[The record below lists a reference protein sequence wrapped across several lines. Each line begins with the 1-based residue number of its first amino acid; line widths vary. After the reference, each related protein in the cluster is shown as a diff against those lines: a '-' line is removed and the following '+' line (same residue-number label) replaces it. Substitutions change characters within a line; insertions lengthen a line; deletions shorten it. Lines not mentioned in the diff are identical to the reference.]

1 MGQVNGYFR
10 ISVRDNGTWIELFP
24 PKEGGKPIRFDMADA
39 YLTKW
44 HIGYDKKALSDMLGK
59 VNEKTELRLTTE
71 KIHPMDE
78 SATVVIDANHL
89 SAEITLFPPSEGR
102 STMSRDEII
111 GELVRN
117 GVKYGLQEDCL
128 NALMEERVYCTPIVL
143 AKATLPIEGKDAKIT
158 YHFNTDLTLK
168 PKMLEDGSVDFHT
181 LDTICPVRAGDLLA
195 ELEPAVQGR
204 PGIDVCGKPIRPAKV
219 NNLVLRHANRIHLSE
234 DGLKMYSEVSGHVSL
249 VDDKVFVSDTYEV
262 PADVDASTGDIVC
275 EGNVEVKGNVRTGF
289 KIDAKGDVI
298 VRGVVEGAEIHAGGQ
313 IILMRG
319 IQGMSRGKLI
329 AEGNIISKFIESAE
343 VISRYGYVQSEA
355 IMHSQ
360 VSAKTDVIVG
370 GKKGFI
376 SGGSTRCSQ
385 MIEAKTVGSN
395 MGTTTLLEVGVDP
408 TVAEEFRKLEKQ
420 VPELEA
426 EKESCTQNIV
436 LLAKKLK
443 QGEQLSVE
451 KLLLLKNSQK
461 RVTEIEAQIE
471 EIDKRLDELQ
481 EEMEM
486 KENGMIRVSQTAYSG
501 CKITISG
508 AVYYVKSDL
517 SRARF
522 VKERGDVK
530 ISAY

>member
-1 MGQVNGYFR
+1 MAQTNGYFQ
-10 ISVRDNGTWIELFP
+10 ISIRDNGSFIVLYP
-24 PKEGGKPIRFDMADA
+24 PKEGGKPVRFDMVDA

-44 HIGYDKKALSDMLGK
+44 RIGYDKKALSDALGK
-59 VNEKTELRLTTE
+59 VKDKTEYRLTPE
-71 KIHPMDE
+71 KVHPMDE
-78 SATVVIDANHL
+78 SSIVVIDTNHL
-89 SAEITLFPPSEGR
+89 NAEITLFPPAEGQR
-102 STMSRDEII
+102 LMSRDEII
-111 GELVRN
+111 GELVRA
-117 GVKYGLQEDCL
+117 GVKYGLVEDRL
-128 NALMEERVYCTPIVL
+128 NALMEEREYCTPIIL
-143 AKATLPIEGKDAKIT
+143 AKATPPIEGKDAKII
-158 YHFNTDLTLK
+158 YHFNTDLTAK

-204 PGIDVCGKPIRPAKV
+204 PGIDVCGKPIKPVKV
-219 NNLVLRHANRIHLSE
+219 NNLILRHANRIHLSE
-234 DGLKMYSEVSGHVSL
+234 DGLKMYSDVNGHVSL

-262 PADVDASTGDIVC
+262 PADVDSSTGDITC
-275 EGNVEVKGNVRTGF
+275 EGNVHVKGNVRTGF

-298 VRGVVEGAEIHAGGQ
+298 VNGVVEGAEIHAGGQ

-343 VISRYGYVQSEA
+343 VVSRYGYVHSEA

-360 VSAKTDVIVG
+360 VSAKTDVVVG

-408 TVAEEFRKLEKQ
+408 TVAEEFRRLEKQ
-420 VPELEA
+420 IPELEA
-426 EKESCTQNIV
+426 EMESAKQNIV
-436 LLAKKLK
+436 LLAKKVK
-443 QGEQLSVE
+443 QGEQLSVDR
-451 KLLLLKNSQK
+451 LLLLKQSQK
-461 RVTEIEAQIE
+461 RVAEIEQQIE
-471 EIDKRLDELQ
+471 EIDNRLEELQ
-481 EEMEM
+481 DDMEM

-508 AVYYVKSDL
+508 AVYYVKSDI
-517 SRARF
+517 SHARF

-530 ISAY
+530 VDAY

>member
-1 MGQVNGYFR
+1 MAQVNGYFQ
-10 ISVRDNGTWIELFP
+10 INVKENGTFIVLYP
-24 PKEGGKPIRFDMADA
+24 PKEGGKSLRFDMVDA

-44 HIGYDKKALSDMLGK
+44 RIGYDKKLLSDTLGMVK
-59 VNEKTELRLTTE
+59 DKTELRLTSE

-78 SATVVIDANHL
+78 SAIVVLDANHL
-89 SAEITLFPPSEGR
+89 SAEITLFPPAEGCR
-102 STMSRDEII
+102 LMSRDEII
-111 GELVRN
+111 SELVRG
-117 GVKYGLQEDCL
+117 GVKYGLMEERL
-128 NALMEERVYCTPIVL
+128 NQLMEEREFCTPITL
-143 AKATLPIEGKDAKIT
+143 AKATLPIEGKDAKII

-204 PGIDVCGKPIRPAKV
+204 PGIDVCGKPIRPNKV
-219 NNLVLRHANRIHLSE
+219 NNLILRHANRIHLSE
-234 DGLKMYSEVSGHVSL
+234 DGLKMYSDVNGHVSL

-262 PADVDASTGDIVC
+262 PVDVDSSTGDISC
-275 EGNVEVKGNVRTGF
+275 EGNVLVKGNVRTGF

-298 VRGVVEGAEIHAGGQ
+298 VNGVVEGAEIRAGGQ
-313 IILMRG
+313 IVLMRG

-329 AEGNIISKFIESAE
+329 ADGNIISKFIESAE
-343 VISRYGYVQSEA
+343 VISRYGYVHSEA

-395 MGTTTLLEVGVDP
+395 MGTNTLLEVGVDP
-408 TVAEEFRKLEKQ
+408 TVAEEFRRLEKQ
-420 VPELEA
+420 IPELEA
-426 EKESCTQNIV
+426 EKESATQNIV
-436 LLAKKLK
+436 LLAKKVK
-443 QGEQLSVE
+443 QGEQLPIDR
-451 KLLLLKNSQK
+451 LLLLKQSQK
-461 RVTEIEAQIE
+461 RVAEIDKQIE

-481 EEMEM
+481 DDMEM
-486 KENGMIRVSQTAYSG
+486 KENGMIRVSQTAYAG

-508 AVYYVKSDL
+508 AVYYVKTDISH
-517 SRARF
+517 ARF
-522 VKERGDVK
+522 VKDRGDVK
-530 ISAY
+530 VDAY